1 MKRKIINHWTA
12 GTLFPNNTDL
22 EHYHFLIDAKGR
34 LHLGLHSVSS
44 NDCISY
50 GDKNEFTLQT
60 GKAGSSGLTPASH
73 DYAAHTGGGNT
84 MSIGVAVCG
93 MAGFVS
99 PTNQGK
105 YKLTKIQT
113 EKLFETN
120 AILAFQEGYKIID
133 ENILMT
139 HMEFGLKHPDTSSA
153 GKIDICWLPAYP
165 DVKSQDVGDFIRN
178 KSQWYLDKLLAKK

>member
-1 MKRKIINHWTA
+1 MKRRIINHWTA
-12 GTLFPNNTDL
+12 GALFPNNQDL
-22 EHYHFLIDAKGR
+22 EHYHFIIDAKGM

-44 NDCISY
+44 NDCVSF
-50 GDKNEFTLQT
+50 GV
-60 GKAGSSGLTPASH
+60 
-73 DYAAHTGGGNT
+73 YAAHTGGGNT

-99 PTNQGK
+99 PKNPGK

-120 AILAFQEGYKIID
+120 AILAFQEGHEILDKD
-133 ENILMT
+133 ILMT

-165 DVKSQDVGDFIRN
+165 EAKSQEVGDFIRK
-178 KSQWYLDKLLAKK
+178 KSQWYLDKLLMKK

>member
-12 GTLFPNNTDL
+12 GALFPNNQDL
-22 EHYHFLIDAKGR
+22 EHYHFLIDAKGA
-34 LHLGLHSVSS
+34 LHLGMHSISS
-44 NDCISY
+44 NDCVSF
-50 GDKNEFTLQT
+50 G
-60 GKAGSSGLTPASH
+60 

-93 MAGFVS
+93 MASFVS
-99 PTNQGK
+99 PKNPGK

-120 AILAFQEGYKIID
+120 AILAFQEGYELLD
-133 ENILMT
+133 EDILMT
-139 HMEFGLKHPDTSSA
+139 HMEFGLKHPNTSSA

-165 DVKSQDVGDFIRN
+165 EIKSQEVGAFIRK